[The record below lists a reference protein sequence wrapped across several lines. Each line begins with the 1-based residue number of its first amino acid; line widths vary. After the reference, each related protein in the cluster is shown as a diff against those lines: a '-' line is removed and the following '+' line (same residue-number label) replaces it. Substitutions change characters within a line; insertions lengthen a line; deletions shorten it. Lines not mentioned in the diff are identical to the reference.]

1 MTHRNSRSIVRCS
14 SLLFSFI
21 ALSVSAKAFELTS
34 PDVKPNQPIPEKFTF
49 NGLGCKGENLS
60 PALQWK
66 NPPEGTKSFALMVHD
81 RDAETGGAGIWHWVV
96 VNIPPTATELEQG
109 AGDGRR
115 RQTAGRQPA
124 ISNDYAG
131 LAGSP
136 GWGGPCPPQG
146 PQGASLQLH
155 FVRAQGRQAGLQASG
170 HGFAI
175 RLLRKSQFAGQGTAY
190 ATYGRAD

>member
-21 ALSVSAKAFELTS
+21 AFSVSAKAFELTS

-96 VNIPPTATELEQG
+96 VNIPPTATEIEQG
-109 AGDGRR
+109 AGTADGAKLPAGS
-115 RQTAGRQPA
+115 RQ

-136 GWGGPCPPQG
+136 GWGGPCPPKSHKAHRTG
-146 PQGASLQLH
+146 MTARAERESLLLPAS
-155 FVRAQGRQAGLQASG
+155 FRVIGCWNACAPCS
-170 HGFAI
+170 
-175 RLLRKSQFAGQGTAY
+175 
-190 ATYGRAD
+190 